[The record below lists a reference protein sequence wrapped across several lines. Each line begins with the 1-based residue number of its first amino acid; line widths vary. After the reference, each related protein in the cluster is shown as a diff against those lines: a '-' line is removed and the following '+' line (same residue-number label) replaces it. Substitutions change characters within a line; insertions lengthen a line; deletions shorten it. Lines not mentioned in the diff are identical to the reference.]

1 MVAKQ
6 VAGLSQREAA
16 ILPVEQGGNVLIDP
30 KRIAAMKVDVVVQQ
44 RKGFDAG
51 TVAALEVGLTVEVLL
66 LPRRAQRK
74 MVDTS
79 SGLMVLKSHHGIVE
93 SIHVGIGILR
103 VAGPGKQ
110 MCRKLLGVVRNTA
123 FGYLAGERIAQMPRQ
138 PQCSEVSEVGVVAL
152 GRGPLLEPLT

>member
-51 TVAALEVGLTVEVLL
+51 TVATLEIGLTVEVLL
-66 LPRRAQRK
+66 LPREPK
-74 MVDTS
+74 
-79 SGLMVLKSHHGIVE
+79 
-93 SIHVGIGILR
+93 
-103 VAGPGKQ
+103 GK
-110 MCRKLLGVVRNTA
+110 
-123 FGYLAGERIAQMPRQ
+123 
-138 PQCSEVSEVGVVAL
+138 
-152 GRGPLLEPLT
+152 